1 MRNVALLLATIFL
14 VAATT
19 QKTTR
24 LPKDL
29 KEISGWV
36 FANDSTLIAHN
47 DGGNDPEI
55 FVLNL
60 DGSIRHRVS
69 VSNAENEDWE
79 DIALD
84 QKGHLY
90 IGDFGNNNNTRKDL
104 RVLKV
109 SLKKVLDNQ
118 DVEAKFI
125 EFSYPEQK
133 EFPPKLTEK
142 YFDCESMSFY
152 NDSLY
157 LFTKCRSEPFDGRC
171 YVYALPTKP
180 GTYKAQKKYY
190 MVIGKR
196 DWFRDAATS
205 AAIQNDKL
213 YLLTYN
219 RVIIHTFEN
228 GRAKYESH
236 QTMLPITQKE
246 AIAVHSNGKIY
257 IGDERQKL
265 VGGGNMYII
274 KPAPS
279 PKIQRGSTEK
289 KK

>member
-1 MRNVALLLATIFL
+1 MRNVALLLATLFL
-14 VAATT
+14 VAATM
-19 QKTTR
+19 QKAHR

-47 DGGNDPEI
+47 DGGNDPKI

-60 DGSIRHRVS
+60 DGSIRHKVS
-69 VSNAENEDWE
+69 VTNTENTDWE

-84 QKGHLY
+84 QKNIY
-90 IGDFGNNNNTRKDL
+90 IGDFGNNNNTRTNLKII
-104 RVLKV
+104 KV

-133 EFPPKLTEK
+133 EFPPKLTQK
-142 YFDCESMSFY
+142 YFDCEAMSFY

-157 LFTKCRSEPFDGRC
+157 LFTKCRTEPFDGKC
-171 YVYALPTKP
+171 YVYTLPTKP

-196 DWFRDAATS
+196 DWFRDAATG
-205 AAIQNDKL
+205 ADIRDGKL
-213 YLLTYN
+213 VLLTYN
-219 RVIIHTFEN
+219 RIIIHSFEN

-246 AIAVHSNGKIY
+246 TIAIHPNGKIY
-257 IGDERQKL
+257 VADERQKI

-274 KPAPS
+274 KP
-279 PKIQRGSTEK
+279 IEK

>member
-1 MRNVALLLATIFL
+1 MRKAILILATLSL
-14 VAATT
+14 VAATI

-24 LPKDL
+24 LSKDL

-47 DGGNDPEI
+47 DGGNDPKI

-60 DGSIRHRVS
+60 DGSIRHKVD
-69 VSNAENEDWE
+69 VTNAENEDWE

-84 QKGHLY
+84 QKGNLY
-90 IGDFGNNNNTRKDL
+90 IGDFGNNNNTRTNLKI
-104 RVLKV
+104 LKV

-118 DVEAKFI
+118 NVEAKFI

-142 YFDCESMSFY
+142 HFDCEAMSFY

-157 LFTKCRSEPFDGRC
+157 LFTKCRAEPFDGKC
-171 YVYALPTKP
+171 FVYTLPTKP
-180 GTYKAQKKYY
+180 GTYKAQKKYS
-190 MVIGKR
+190 MILGKR

-205 AAIQNDKL
+205 ADIRDDKL
-213 YLLTYN
+213 VLLTYN
-219 RVIIHTFEN
+219 RLIIHTFEN

-236 QTMLPITQKE
+236 QTLLPITQKE
-246 AIAVHSNGKIY
+246 AIAIHPNGKIY
-257 IGDERQKL
+257 VADERQKI
-265 VGGGNMYII
+265 VGGGNLYVI
-274 KPAPS
+274 KPM
-279 PKIQRGSTEK
+279 EK

>member
-1 MRNVALLLATIFL
+1 MRLAVLILATLFL
-14 VAATT
+14 VSATK
-19 QKTTR
+19 QKTIR
-24 LPKDL
+24 LSKDL

-47 DGGNDPEI
+47 DGGNDPKL

-60 DGSIRHRVS
+60 DGSIRHKVTIT
-69 VSNAENEDWE
+69 NAENEDFE

-84 QKGHLY
+84 DKGNLY
-90 IGDFGNNNNTRKDL
+90 IGDFGNNNNTRTDL
-104 RVLKV
+104 KILKV

-125 EFSYPEQK
+125 EFSYPEQTA
-133 EFPPKLTEK
+133 FPPKLTER
-142 YFDCESMSFY
+142 YFDCEAMSFY
-152 NDSLY
+152 NDSIY
-157 LFTKCRSEPFDGRC
+157 LFTKCRAEPFDGRC
-171 YVYALPTKP
+171 YVYTLPSKP

-196 DWFRDAATS
+196 DWFRDAAT
-205 AAIQNDKL
+205 AADIYKGKL

-236 QTMLPITQKE
+236 QTILPITQKE
-246 AIAVHSNGKIY
+246 AIAVHPNGKMY
-257 IGDERQKL
+257 IADERQKL
-265 VGGGNMYII
+265 VGGGNMYVI
-274 KPAPS
+274 KP
-279 PKIQRGSTEK
+279 TVK

>member
-1 MRNVALLLATIFL
+1 MRKVALLLATLFL
-14 VAATT
+14 VAATM
-19 QKTTR
+19 QKTNR

-47 DGGNDPEI
+47 DGGNDPKI

-60 DGSIRHRVS
+60 DGSIRHKIS
-69 VSNAENEDWE
+69 VTNAENTDWE

-84 QKGHLY
+84 QKNIYL
-90 IGDFGNNNNTRKDL
+90 GDFGNNNNTRTDL
-104 RVLKV
+104 RILKV

-118 DVEAKFI
+118 DVEAKLI

-133 EFPPKLTEK
+133 AFPPKLAEK
-142 YFDCESMSFY
+142 HFDCEAMSFY

-157 LFTKCRSEPFDGRC
+157 LFTKCRAEPFDGKC
-171 YVYALPTKP
+171 YVYTLPTKP

-190 MVIGKR
+190 LVIGKR
-196 DWFRDAATS
+196 DWFRDAATG
-205 AAIQNDKL
+205 ADIRDGKL
-213 YLLTYN
+213 VLLTYN
-219 RVIIHTFEN
+219 RIIIHSFEK
-228 GRAKYESH
+228 GKAKYESH

-246 AIAVHSNGKIY
+246 AIAIHPNGKIY
-257 IGDERQKL
+257 VADERQKI

-274 KPAPS
+274 NL
-279 PKIQRGSTEK
+279 K

>member
-1 MRNVALLLATIFL
+1 MRLAVLILVTLFL
-14 VAATT
+14 VAATA

-47 DGGNDPEI
+47 DGGNDPKI

-60 DGSIRHRVS
+60 DGSIRHKINVT
-69 VSNAENEDWE
+69 NAENEDWE
-79 DIALD
+79 DLTLD
-84 QKGHLY
+84 QKGNLY
-90 IGDFGNNNNTRKDL
+90 IGDFGNNNNTRTDL
-104 RVLKV
+104 RILKV
-109 SLKKVLDNQ
+109 SLKKILDNQ

-125 EFSYPEQK
+125 EFSYPEQRQ
-133 EFPPKLTEK
+133 FPPQLTEK
-142 YFDCESMSFY
+142 YFDCEAMSFY

-157 LFTKCRSEPFDGRC
+157 LFTKCRSEPFDGKC
-171 YVYALPTKP
+171 FVYTLPTKP

-205 AAIQNDKL
+205 ADIENGKL

-246 AIAVHSNGKIY
+246 ALAVHSNGKIY
-257 IGDERQKL
+257 VGDERQKL

-279 PKIQRGSTEK
+279 SKLQRRSTEK

>member
-1 MRNVALLLATIFL
+1 MRNVALILATLFL
-14 VAATT
+14 VAATM
-19 QKTTR
+19 QKTNR

-47 DGGNDPEI
+47 DGGNDPKI

-60 DGSIRHRVS
+60 NGSIRHKIS
-69 VSNAENEDWE
+69 VTNAENTDWE

-84 QKGHLY
+84 EKSIY
-90 IGDFGNNNNTRKDL
+90 IGDFGNNNNTRTDL
-104 RVLKV
+104 KILKV

-133 EFPPKLTEK
+133 EFPPKLAEK
-142 YFDCESMSFY
+142 QFDCEAMSFY

-157 LFTKCRSEPFDGRC
+157 LFTKCRSEPFDGKC
-171 YVYALPTKP
+171 YVYTLPTKP

-196 DWFRDAATS
+196 DWFRDAAT
-205 AAIQNDKL
+205 AADIRDGKL
-213 YLLTYN
+213 VILTYN
-219 RVIIHTFEN
+219 RIIIHSFEN

-246 AIAVHSNGKIY
+246 AIAIHPNGKIY
-257 IGDERQKL
+257 VADERQKI

-279 PKIQRGSTEK
+279 AKGHRK
-289 KK
+289 

>member
-1 MRNVALLLATIFL
+1 MRKALLLFIPMFL

-69 VSNAENEDWE
+69 VTNAENKDWE
-79 DIALD
+79 DIAQD

-90 IGDFGNNNNTRKDL
+90 IGDFGNTNNTRKNL

-133 EFPPKLTEK
+133 EFPPKHTEK
-142 YFDCESMSFY
+142 
-152 NDSLY
+152 
-157 LFTKCRSEPFDGRC
+157 
-171 YVYALPTKP
+171 
-180 GTYKAQKKYY
+180 
-190 MVIGKR
+190 
-196 DWFRDAATS
+196 
-205 AAIQNDKL
+205 
-213 YLLTYN
+213 
-219 RVIIHTFEN
+219 
-228 GRAKYESH
+228 
-236 QTMLPITQKE
+236 
-246 AIAVHSNGKIY
+246 
-257 IGDERQKL
+257 
-265 VGGGNMYII
+265 
-274 KPAPS
+274 
-279 PKIQRGSTEK
+279 
-289 KK
+289 

>member
-1 MRNVALLLATIFL
+1 MRKALLLFIPMFL
-14 VAATT
+14 VASTT
-19 QKTTR
+19 QKTTS

-36 FANDSTLIAHN
+36 FADDSTLIAHN

-69 VSNAENEDWE
+69 VTNAENEDWE

-133 EFPPKLTEK
+133 EFPPNLTEK
-142 YFDCESMSFY
+142 YFDCEAMSFY

-157 LFTKCRSEPFDGRC
+157 LFTKCRSEPFDGKC
-171 YVYALPTKP
+171 YVYTLPTKP

-190 MVIGKR
+190 VVIGKR

-205 AAIQNDKL
+205 AAIQNGKL

-279 PKIQRGSTEK
+279 PKIQRGSTENK
-289 KK
+289 K

>member
-1 MRNVALLLATIFL
+1 MRNVALLLATLFL
-14 VAATT
+14 VAAAM
-19 QKTTR
+19 QKTNR

-47 DGGNDPEI
+47 DGGNDSKI

-60 DGSIRHRVS
+60 DGSIRHKIS
-69 VSNAENEDWE
+69 VTNAENIDWE

-84 QKGHLY
+84 QKNIY
-90 IGDFGNNNNTRKDL
+90 IGDFGNNNNTRTDL
-104 RVLKV
+104 KILKV
-109 SLKKVLDNQ
+109 SLKKVLENQ

-133 EFPPKLTEK
+133 EFPPKLSEK
-142 YFDCESMSFY
+142 YFDCEAMSFY

-157 LFTKCRSEPFDGRC
+157 LFTKCRSEPFDGKC
-171 YVYALPTKP
+171 YVYSLPTKP

-196 DWFRDAATS
+196 DWFRDAATG
-205 AAIQNDKL
+205 ADIQNDKL
-213 YLLTYN
+213 ILLTYN
-219 RVIIHTFEN
+219 RIIIHSFEN
-228 GRAKYESH
+228 GKAKYESH

-246 AIAVHSNGKIY
+246 AIAIHPNGKIY
-257 IGDERQKL
+257 VADERQKI

-274 KPAPS
+274 KSAPS
-279 PKIQRGSTEK
+279 PKLQQRSTEK

>member
-1 MRNVALLLATIFL
+1 MRNVALLSATLFL
-14 VAATT
+14 VAATM
-19 QKTTR
+19 QKTNR

-47 DGGNDPEI
+47 DGGNDPKI

-60 DGSIRHRVS
+60 DGSVRHKIS
-69 VSNAENEDWE
+69 VTNAENTDWE

-84 QKGHLY
+84 QKNIY
-90 IGDFGNNNNTRKDL
+90 IGDFGNNNNTRTDL
-104 RVLKV
+104 KILKV

-133 EFPPKLTEK
+133 AFPPKLAEK
-142 YFDCESMSFY
+142 HFDCEAMSFY

-157 LFTKCRSEPFDGRC
+157 LFTKCRAEPFDGKC
-171 YVYALPTKP
+171 YVYTLPSKP

-196 DWFRDAATS
+196 DWFRDAATG
-205 AAIQNDKL
+205 ADIRDGKL
-213 YLLTYN
+213 VLLTYN
-219 RVIIHTFEN
+219 RIIIHSFEN

-246 AIAVHSNGKIY
+246 AIAIHPNGKIY
-257 IGDERQKL
+257 VADERQKI

-274 KPAPS
+274 KPA
-279 PKIQRGSTEK
+279 EK

>member
-1 MRNVALLLATIFL
+1 MRNVALLFATIFL

-36 FANDSTLIAHN
+36 FADDSTLISHN

-69 VSNAENEDWE
+69 VVNAENEDWE

-84 QKGHLY
+84 QKGNLY

-104 RVLKV
+104 RILKV

-142 YFDCESMSFY
+142 YFDCEAMSFY

-157 LFTKCRSEPFDGRC
+157 LFTKCRSEPFDGKC
-171 YVYALPTKP
+171 YVYTLPTKP

-205 AAIQNDKL
+205 ADIQNGKL

-246 AIAVHSNGKIY
+246 ALAVHSNGKIY
-257 IGDERQKL
+257 VGDERQKL
-265 VGGGNMYII
+265 VGGGNIQVI
-274 KPAPS
+274 KPT
-279 PKIQRGSTEK
+279 QK
-289 KK
+289 K

>member
-1 MRNVALLLATIFL
+1 MRNAALLIATLFL
-14 VAATT
+14 VAATM
-19 QKTTR
+19 QKSNR
-24 LPKDL
+24 LSKEL

-47 DGGNDPEI
+47 DGGNDPKI

-60 DGSIRHRVS
+60 NGSIRHKINVT
-69 VSNAENEDWE
+69 NAENVDWE

-84 QKGHLY
+84 QKNIY
-90 IGDFGNNNNTRKDL
+90 IGDFGNNNNTRTDL
-104 RVLKV
+104 KILKV

-133 EFPPKLTEK
+133 ALPPKLAEK
-142 YFDCESMSFY
+142 YFDCEAMSLY

-157 LFTKCRSEPFDGRC
+157 LFTKCRSEPFDGKC
-171 YVYALPTKP
+171 FVYTLPTKP

-196 DWFRDAATS
+196 DWFRDAATG
-205 AAIQNDKL
+205 ADIQNGKL
-213 YLLTYN
+213 VLLTYN
-219 RVIIHTFEN
+219 RIITHSFEN

-246 AIAVHSNGKIY
+246 TIAIHPNGSIY
-257 IGDERQKL
+257 VADERQKI

-274 KPAPS
+274 KP
-279 PKIQRGSTEK
+279 TEK